1 MLVSAFDHYRNQQ
14 QIQARGIVAARAARR
29 KGLTATATVVAAF
42 QVLAAR
48 DALNGVESMIE
59 EQGFEAPPAATV
71 AVAAFAGTA
80 SDGRGLGSL
89 LDQAKTDYQFGL
101 MVATQLKDIGR
112 MAGATS
118 IATRPAIT
126 GYTRM
131 LNPPSCSRC
140 AVLAGKFY
148 RWNTGF
154 QRHPGCDCIHVP
166 TRNEAS
172 AQSEGLISN
181 PDDYFQS
188 LSSVEQ
194 DRIFTKAG
202 AESIRMGAD
211 ISQVVNARRG
221 MQMAGETVTAV
232 RTVNGREMIVNL
244 RRRQAVPSQIGGRDA
259 YTTSEGI
266 TARGRSNN
274 KRLGRNLDARLMPE
288 TILSAATD
296 RDDALRLLK
305 LNGFIF

>member
-1 MLVSAFDHYRNQQ
+1 MLVSALDHYRNQQ

-29 KGLTATATVVAAF
+29 KGLIATSTVVAAF

-48 DALNGVESMIE
+48 DAVNGVEAMLE
-59 EQGFEAPPAATV
+59 EQGIEAPPAATV

-118 IATRPAIT
+118 MATRPAIT

-211 ISQVVNARRG
+211 INQVVNARRG
-221 MQMAGETVTAV
+221 MSTA
-232 RTVNGREMIVNL
+232 
-244 RRRQAVPSQIGGRDA
+244 QIGGRDVLL
-259 YTTSEGI
+259 TSEGV
-266 TARGRSNN
+266 TRRGSAYRSLTQGAASDVRDAGRRYARASRP
-274 KRLGRNLDARLMPE
+274 RVMPE
-288 TILSAATD
+288 TLLEAATD

>member
-1 MLVSAFDHYRNQQ
+1 MLTSALEHYRNQQ
-14 QIQARGIVAARAARR
+14 QIQARGIAAARAARR
-29 KGLTATATVVAAF
+29 KGLTATTTVVAAF

-48 DALNGVESMIE
+48 DALNGVEFMIE
-59 EQGFEAPPAATV
+59 EQGFEAPPVATV
-71 AVAAFAGTA
+71 GVAALAGTA

-89 LDQAKTDYQFGL
+89 LGQAKTDYQFGL

-166 TRNEAS
+166 ARNEAW
-172 AQSEGLISN
+172 AKSEGYISS
-181 PDDYFQS
+181 PDDYFES
-188 LSSVEQ
+188 LSESEQ

-202 AESIRMGAD
+202 AESVRLGAD
-211 ISQVVNARRG
+211 INQVVNARRG
-221 MQMAGETVTAV
+221 MQTA
-232 RTVNGREMIVNL
+232 
-244 RRRQAVPSQIGGRDA
+244 QIGGRNVLL
-259 YTTSEGI
+259 TSEGV
-266 TARGRSNN
+266 TRRGAARTNRP
-274 KRLGRNLDARLMPE
+274 RVMPE

>member
-1 MLVSAFDHYRNQQ
+1 MLTSAFEHYRNQQ
-14 QIQARGIVAARAARR
+14 QIQARGIAAARAARR
-29 KGLTATATVVAAF
+29 RGLVATTTVVAAF

-71 AVAAFAGTA
+71 AAAPFAGTA

-89 LDQAKTDYQFGL
+89 LGQAKTDYQFGL
-101 MVATQLKDIGR
+101 MVATQLKDVGR

-148 RWNTGF
+148 KWNAGF

-166 TRNEAS
+166 ARNEAW
-172 AQSEGLISN
+172 AKSEGYISS
-181 PDDYFQS
+181 PDDYFES
-188 LSSVEQ
+188 LSESEQ

-202 AESIRMGAD
+202 AESVRLGAD
-211 ISQVVNARRG
+211 INQVVNARRG
-221 MQMAGETVTAV
+221 MQTA
-232 RTVNGREMIVNL
+232 
-244 RRRQAVPSQIGGRDA
+244 QIGGRNVLL
-259 YTTSEGI
+259 TSEGV
-266 TARGRSNN
+266 TRRGAARTNRP
-274 KRLGRNLDARLMPE
+274 RVMPE